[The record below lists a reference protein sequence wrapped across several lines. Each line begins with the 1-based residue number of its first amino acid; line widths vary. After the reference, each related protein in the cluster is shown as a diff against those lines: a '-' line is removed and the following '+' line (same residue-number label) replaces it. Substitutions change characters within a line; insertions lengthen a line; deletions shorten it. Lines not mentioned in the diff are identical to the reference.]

1 MIKQGDENLTLAPIW
16 NNAANLMNAGD
27 HVVDHNQ
34 LINIYDAFPDDK
46 RYFSYSGSLTTPP
59 CSEVVEWKILRES
72 IEMSL
77 EQIHAFVS
85 ILDNSCCGTNGN
97 NRPTQDLNGRRV
109 VLDARTDDGDNE

>member
-1 MIKQGDENLTLAPIW
+1 
-16 NNAANLMNAGD
+16 MNAGD

-59 CSEVVEWKILRES
+59 CSEVVKWKILREP

-85 ILDNSCCGTNGN
+85 ILDNSCCATNGN
-97 NRPTQDLNGRRV
+97 NRPIQDLNGRRV